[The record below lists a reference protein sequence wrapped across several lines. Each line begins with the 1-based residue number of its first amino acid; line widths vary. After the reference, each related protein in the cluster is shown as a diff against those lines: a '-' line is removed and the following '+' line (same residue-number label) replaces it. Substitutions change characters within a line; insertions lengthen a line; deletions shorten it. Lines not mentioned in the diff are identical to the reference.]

1 MPITNEQAD
10 KVIAKMF
17 PKGKKVSKARMELFL
32 EALLERFEEGE
43 SMSPGACKEWAVG
56 IRQLLGKA

>member
-1 MPITNEQAD
+1 MPLTNEQAD

-17 PKGKKVSKARMELFL
+17 PKGKKASKARMELFL
-32 EALLERFEEGE
+32 EALLERLGEGE
-43 SMSPGACKEWAVG
+43 GMSKYACQEWANG